1 MNLHISRNGQT
12 FGPYTIEQA
21 KEFLDSGQLLP
32 NDYALLEG
40 SAEWKSLSEVL
51 TGETNILN
59 NPISES
65 EDNPNTLRERTLVED
80 QLGPID
86 DKPAKKA
93 EKQTKKRE
101 PNIQKASKSKGGRII
116 VVAQEK
122 SLISK
127 IFSTIF
133 VFVFLFFLAIGA
145 IVGLYFAM
153 PSKIGPVLVKFGI
166 ELEGNPSE
174 DTAAFSQVETKSPD
188 EIMLSEDAWNT
199 LRSSGIKIL
208 QLVGEKGVQVISSVD
223 PELAMEDEDL
233 EKLLIIAPHIVS
245 LDLTDSKVTNGG
257 VDYISKMPNLK
268 KLLLEGVEGINED
281 FIPKLKTLSKLEH
294 LNLIRVKLGA
304 SAVDALISLKSLR
317 EIYLFESGL
326 EDAQISKLKSARPEV
341 FVNSG

>member
-1 MNLHISRNGQT
+1 MNLHVSRNGQT

-32 NDYALLEG
+32 TDYALLEG

-51 TGETNILN
+51 TGETNISN

-65 EDNPNTLRERTLVED
+65 EDNPNTLSERTPVEN

-86 DKPAKKA
+86 DKTVKKA
-93 EKQTKKRE
+93 EKKTKKRE

-133 VFVFLFFLAIGA
+133 VFVFLFVLAIGA

-166 ELEGNPSE
+166 ELDGNPSG
-174 DTAAFSQVETKSPD
+174 DTASVSQVETKSPD

-257 VDYISKMPNLK
+257 IDYISKMPNLK

-281 FIPKLKTLSKLEH
+281 CISKLKSLSKLEH

-317 EIYLFESGL
+317 EVYLFESGL